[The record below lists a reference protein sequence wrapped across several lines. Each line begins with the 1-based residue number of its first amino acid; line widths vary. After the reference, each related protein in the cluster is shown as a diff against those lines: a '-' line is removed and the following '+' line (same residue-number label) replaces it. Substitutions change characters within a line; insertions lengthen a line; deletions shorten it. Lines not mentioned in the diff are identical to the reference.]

1 MAPCPTGEGAP
12 AFSRRTLLRASA
24 TLLAPCLLAEPGLAS
39 TETPILRL
47 FREWDDLQAHLNDH
61 GTSQEDFDALNPDLL
76 ALEDAVMAET
86 VTCAADL
93 AAKVLMEGMYGDQ
106 PEISAEI
113 FRVCEAILLA
123 GGAA

>member
-1 MAPCPTGEGAP
+1 M
-12 AFSRRTLLRASA
+12 SRRTLLRASA

-39 TETPILRL
+39 AETPILRL

-61 GTSQEDFDALNPDLL
+61 GTSQKDFDALNPDLL